1 MLNVSFLWNGTLPAG
16 VHVQQISRNTPTRR
30 IWSGARFDTMRAVT
44 SDVIY
49 KWIKFFLNSSLSVV
63 YETPL
68 VAWKY
73 SLDLDL
79 TTRLTRG
86 KDDSVDEGRSLSNL
100 SVLETG
106 QVALWYLARR
116 DVCLSLHWS
125 FFCFGMKTDV
135 YSLQIETSLT
145 D

>member
-1 MLNVSFLWNGTLPAG
+1 
-16 VHVQQISRNTPTRR
+16 
-30 IWSGARFDTMRAVT
+30 MRAVT

-49 KWIKFFLNSSLSVV
+49 KWLKFFLNSSLSVV
-63 YETPL
+63 Y
-68 VAWKY
+68 
-73 SLDLDL
+73 DLDL

-125 FFCFGMKTDV
+125 FLCFGMKTDV